1 MRGDSTSADA
11 DVFKHPQGMWM
22 PVDIDRV
29 SIAADSRPHTFL
41 LSFCGDSE
49 MVGVSG
55 MRNLRASSG
64 GTRLWAQPS
73 RFAPRVR
80 G

>member
-49 MVGVSG
+49 MYVGHVHAGHQKKLSTIPG
-55 MRNLRASSG
+55 ALR
-64 GTRLWAQPS
+64 L
-73 RFAPRVR
+73 
-80 G
+80 